1 MPRKGFDHDEA
12 RRLREHGYTY
22 REIADRL
29 GVAVHSVQRACKPS
43 RHEADVRQKTEARKR
58 KREGLATLTPYE
70 KRMLNRILNRGQKPV
85 DEEFV

>member
-29 GVAVHSVQRACKPS
+29 GTSTVAVHRACNPPQ
-43 RHEADVRQKTEARKR
+43 HEKNVKRQASYRQRKR
-58 KREGLATLTPYE
+58 SGLATLTPYE